1 MVPREKPDNAVSRE
15 SSSTSHVVSQYD
27 IPEENIYIYTHPLV
41 IKHAGLD
48 GKIIEL
54 HGGFSSK
61 PRLSTRGYQNMGSL
75 FPPTDKHVYIYIYIR
90 DFIWISHAIWYPM
103 QYDILYDNACHII
116 SYASKIYAHYTYM
129 NCITLHYITVHC
141 ITVHYSTLHY
151 STLHIYIITYWMVV
165 STPLKNISQLG
176 ILFPTYG
183 KIKAMF

>member
-1 MVPREKPDNAVSRE
+1 MLYLVNLVLHPMLYPNMI
-15 SSSTSHVVSQYD
+15 SQKR
-27 IPEENIYIYTHPLV
+27 IYIYTHPLV

-75 FPPTDKHVYIYIYIR
+75 FPPTDKHVYIYIYVT
-90 DFIWISHAIWYPM
+90 YL
-103 QYDILYDNACHII
+103 DIPCNMI
-116 SYASKIYAHYTYM
+116 SYMITHVISYHMQVKYM
-129 NCITLHYITVHC
+129 HTIRTWIALHC
-141 ITVHYSTLHY
+141 IIYCALHYSTLHY

>member
-75 FPPTDKHVYIYIYIR
+75 FPPTDKHVYIYIYVT
-90 DFIWISHAIWYPM
+90 YL
-103 QYDILYDNACHII
+103 DIPCNMI
-116 SYASKIYAHYTYM
+116 SYMITHVISYHMQVKYM
-129 NCITLHYITVHC
+129 HTIRTWIALHC
-141 ITVHYSTLHY
+141 IIYCALHY
-151 STLHIYIITYWMVV
+151 STLQYITLQYIAYIH
-165 STPLKNISQLG
+165 NY
-176 ILFPTYG
+176 ILDGGFNPSEKY
-183 KIKAMF
+183 